1 MSHRSAARLM
11 EAEQKAIAARA
22 RFRATL
28 EQAQTR
34 LSPENIVNE
43 VMGEVRSRSLSV
55 TSQAVESLRSRP
67 VMSTL
72 LVSLAGIL
80 INHRATIFALL
91 KLLLQRKRATSGAS
105 GHSSRKSAR
114 SRDMEV
120 EA

>member
-1 MSHRSAARLM
+1 MSQRSAARLM
-11 EAEQKAIAARA
+11 EAERQAVAARA

-28 EQAQTR
+28 EHAQER

-43 VMGEVRSRSLSV
+43 VVGGVRSRSLSV

-72 LVSLAGIL
+72 IVSLAGIL

-91 KLLLQRKRATSGAS
+91 KLLLRRKRATSGAS
-105 GHSSRKSAR
+105 GHSSRRNAR

-120 EA
+120 ES